1 MAYGAGEGQPFERA
15 SKLGHLKI
23 IEDPEVQRLLELFE
37 RVDDSD
43 EPVNLPSLS
52 GHVDFAPH
60 PEVENVV
67 AIDGSDK
74 PIPNSIR
81 AHKKLAFVS
90 ATEMLIRRRE
100 VEALRANP
108 IVDPRDLARSL
119 EGCVAHVPWAL
130 PLAGISMPGETVVAS
145 IRKSVDHA
153 LRYHRLYD
161 TLQFL
166 VSREWLRDY
175 EMDAWMHC
183 TRCGREFVLQRSAR
197 RFPCTHCG
205 EVHSLADYLSIAQA
219 PPEDWVKVEAAASL
233 RSIFEMLL
241 LFRHVVNYYRT
252 PIVLQR
258 TLFVKDGPLLLRA
271 HLSRLV
277 GHLTRASPLV
287 EGRLSATQ
295 GPRRTGAGAGDGM
308 VALAAAGAPE
318 GPLAAPDEGG
328 GCRVPAVGRFLQP
341 LHHLLGSGGML
352 AGQSAV
358 HQHPLDGLRHVQPG
372 AAQRRVQR
380 HDAVRHQP
388 QHEGGRL
395 VATEVVQDEQQAQW
409 RHGLWEGEAHRQAG
423 LPALIRRAMRRR
435 WCGSLRGSGQRRQDG
450 CERLLQ
456 PRVQDRVRRARH
468 AFDPHL
474 ARGWVEQREQ
484 LRRAVAHML
493 MGIPSRLGTGLPVEA
508 RLGDRLIRPRFILRP
523 DRQIRLGVRL
533 LDQPFFA
540 RASGSCTTASSTRPP
555 RWRRRTDR
563 PVWHQERSR
572 CQVRS
577 ASCSTHQ
584 RVYVLTWGKPSAAV
598 RSARCK
604 VTSDH
609 VAVPSRWRSGGRWN
623 SARMRSR
630 SAGPYTGVGPPPCR
644 GSSAG
649 RPSRLNR
656 ATNCATAS
664 PERRPTWW
672 AAAVNEAPRATA
684 SSAPAR
690 ATWLAGALQLRA
702 NCSKATVSAADS
714 DRKGTFVGRPMA
726 ALLGREQ
733 AAPKVYRIR
742 PPFGYGHGK

>member
-277 GHLTRASPLV
+277 ESMRAFLAYLHDDLGCGVNIVGVEKSGALVDHIPLLAPALQEPGDYFIPSVEYLHERVEGVPFVEATYRNRVQYGSKAVVRLGKDHVVALNIPTGEFRLAPTAAELYSFETIVSVLSGLLSYRYENALVPLV
-287 EGRLSATQ
+287 LVNSVASISDRPSGDILQAFAKRLV
-295 GPRRTGAGAGDGM
+295 GDG
-308 VALAAAGAPE
+308 
-318 GPLAAPDEGG
+318 
-328 GCRVPAVGRFLQP
+328 
-341 LHHLLGSGGML
+341 
-352 AGQSAV
+352 
-358 HQHPLDGLRHVQPG
+358 
-372 AAQRRVQR
+372 
-380 HDAVRHQP
+380 
-388 QHEGGRL
+388 
-395 VATEVVQDEQQAQW
+395 
-409 RHGLWEGEAHRQAG
+409 
-423 LPALIRRAMRRR
+423 RA
-435 WCGSLRGSGQRRQDG
+435 
-450 CERLLQ
+450 
-456 PRVQDRVRRARH
+456 
-468 AFDPHL
+468 
-474 ARGWVEQREQ
+474 
-484 LRRAVAHML
+484 
-493 MGIPSRLGTGLPVEA
+493 
-508 RLGDRLIRPRFILRP
+508 
-523 DRQIRLGVRL
+523 
-533 LDQPFFA
+533 
-540 RASGSCTTASSTRPP
+540 
-555 RWRRRTDR
+555 
-563 PVWHQERSR
+563 
-572 CQVRS
+572 
-577 ASCSTHQ
+577 
-584 RVYVLTWGKPSAAV
+584 
-598 RSARCK
+598 
-604 VTSDH
+604 
-609 VAVPSRWRSGGRWN
+609 
-623 SARMRSR
+623 
-630 SAGPYTGVGPPPCR
+630 
-644 GSSAG
+644 
-649 RPSRLNR
+649 
-656 ATNCATAS
+656 
-664 PERRPTWW
+664 
-672 AAAVNEAPRATA
+672 
-684 SSAPAR
+684 
-690 ATWLAGALQLRA
+690 
-702 NCSKATVSAADS
+702 
-714 DRKGTFVGRPMA
+714 
-726 ALLGREQ
+726 
-733 AAPKVYRIR
+733 
-742 PPFGYGHGK
+742 